1 MREAV
6 TDTNRKAFQNQHG
19 CSVRVEVSVNGA
31 PYSFWT
37 CRDANGLPRLL
48 KQIPITI
55 LLNLLISAVKIH
67 FIRRVINSMRHF
79 TIAALC
85 WICCAFQ
92 AVVADDS
99 LWWSLSPV
107 KAPEVPAGTHPIDH
121 FVALQQREK
130 GLRVAK
136 PADER
141 TLIRRL
147 FLDLTGL
154 PPTPDDVDAFVRES
168 QTDAKAAYL
177 RLVDRLLASPHYG
190 ERQARHWLDVVRFSE
205 SDGFEEDEQRN
216 EAWTYR
222 DYVVRAFNEDLP
234 YDQFVR
240 EQIAGDVLKPVTG
253 QSIAATGMLVAG
265 PWDAVQ
271 RVTPSKIGRLQSRE
285 EQLEEIVATV
295 SQTFLAMTVN
305 CARCHDHKF
314 DPIPQVDYYRV
325 KSVFE
330 GVDHSLKPKQ
340 HGTRRML
347 GEEEEVA
354 WNNVTEALREKIAEA
369 DKQVRELEKQLK
381 DAKDNDDLK
390 KQISGRLDEARKSLA
405 AFKSELETLFPVTLA
420 FVGEREQPQPTVLFE
435 RGDVHHPKQAVTPG
449 GLSAIEKSD
458 FGLPENAPE
467 AERRIRFAQWLAQPN
482 HPLTARVMV
491 NRVWQWHFG
500 KGLVETSSDFG
511 INGAEPSHP
520 ELLDWLAAELVRN
533 GWRIKPLQRLIL
545 SSATYRQSSLVE
557 PATAEK
563 ATLIDADNRL
573 LWKFPSR
580 NLEGEVVRD
589 ALLASSSALNRA
601 VGGPSFKPF
610 TTTRLN
616 TFFYHLF
623 DKDEPAFNRRSIY
636 RMHIITG
643 RSPLLDALDCPSPSV
658 TTPTRRPTVTPLQA
672 LALMNDGFVVRQAD
686 KLAERLA
693 TSGKPLPEQVSD
705 AFVVALSRSP
715 TVDELAASVKVAE
728 THGLQTV
735 CWSLF
740 NSSEF
745 LTLR

>member
-1 MREAV
+1 MRYA
-6 TDTNRKAFQNQHG
+6 
-19 CSVRVEVSVNGA
+19 
-31 PYSFWT
+31 
-37 CRDANGLPRLL
+37 
-48 KQIPITI
+48 
-55 LLNLLISAVKIH
+55 
-67 FIRRVINSMRHF
+67 

-85 WICCAFQ
+85 LISCLRNA
-92 AVVADDS
+92 VADDPD
-99 LWWSLSPV
+99 WWSLRPV
-107 KAPEVPAGTHPIDH
+107 KAPEVPSGVHPIDH
-121 FVALQQREK
+121 FVALQQGDK
-130 GLRVAK
+130 KLQIAK
-136 PADER
+136 SADER

-147 FLDLTGL
+147 SLDLTGL
-154 PPTPDDVDAFVRES
+154 PPTPDDVDEFVREF
-168 QTDAKAAYL
+168 QIDAKAAYL
-177 RLVDRLLASPHYG
+177 KLVDRLLASPHYG

-314 DPIPQVDYYRV
+314 DPIPQLDYYRV

-347 GEEEEVA
+347 SEDEEAA
-354 WNNVTEALREKIAEA
+354 WTKATEALRQQIGEA

-381 DAKDNDDLK
+381 DTKDNEELK
-390 KQISGRLDEARKSLA
+390 KQVNGRLDEARKSLSA
-405 AFKSELETLFPVTLA
+405 SKSELETLFPVTLA

-449 GLSAIEKSD
+449 GLAVIEKSD
-458 FGLPENAPE
+458 FGLSENAPE
-467 AERRIRFAQWLAQPN
+467 AERRIRFAQWLTQPS

-511 INGAEPSHP
+511 INGAEPSHL
-520 ELLDWLAAELVRN
+520 ELLDWLAAEFVRS
-533 GWRIKPLQRLIL
+533 GWRVKPLQRLIV

-557 PATAEK
+557 SDAAAK
-563 ATLIDADNRL
+563 ASAIDADNRL

-589 ALLASSSALNRA
+589 SLLASSGALNRA

-643 RSPLLDALDCPSPSV
+643 RSALLDALDCPSPSV

-686 KLAERLA
+686 KLAQRVA